1 MGLPQNRTDTAAPSQ
16 IDRMNIKQAI
26 GMDGAKK
33 DYLLYPA
40 AIPPHEKSDYIVDV
54 LFDRFRYH
62 SGEGD
67 MWPLTWAEDDIIY
80 AGAGDNKGC
89 PMNLRRIQTLRFS
102 PSALTNTGQW
112 SMDMINPQPIPL
124 SKYCQNP
131 KAPYVKPSGLLDIKG
146 VLYLSIEAQ
155 NYGNNPLFCRQQNL
169 NGWIVKSMD
178 GGRTFDPDTTPCH
191 FFEGRLSSCHFL
203 QFGKG
208 YSGARDNFVY
218 AYFPCDLEDG
228 CSYWENND
236 ALLLGRVPADRLTH
250 REAWEFYCGADP
262 FHPAW
267 SHDGEK
273 AAPVF
278 SYYKMTGANHV
289 AYNPGIGRYLMGNY
303 GFVDE
308 DLRPRPVHQMRYPE
322 SHLSQ
327 LTLFEAPQPWGPWR
341 LFYRN
346 DNWGTYGD
354 YQPNFPTKWM
364 TADGCIVYMV
374 SSGSWDDYNFVV
386 QKLALKTKGNPDF
399 PEAARHFRYQP

>member
-1 MGLPQNRTDTAAPSQ
+1 
-16 IDRMNIKQAI
+16 
-26 GMDGAKK
+26 
-33 DYLLYPA
+33 
-40 AIPPHEKSDYIVDV
+40 
-54 LFDRFRYH
+54 
-62 SGEGD
+62 
-67 MWPLTWAEDDIIY
+67 
-80 AGAGDNKGC
+80 
-89 PMNLRRIQTLRFS
+89 
-102 PSALTNTGQW
+102 
-112 SMDMINPQPIPL
+112 
-124 SKYCQNP
+124 
-131 KAPYVKPSGLLDIKG
+131 
-146 VLYLSIEAQ
+146 
-155 NYGNNPLFCRQQNL
+155 
-169 NGWIVKSMD
+169 MD

-203 QFGKG
+203 QFGRG